1 MESSARKSAHI
12 GAVNQK
18 MDKLMRPKPLPRFA
32 KSADGSG

>member
-18 MDKLMRPKPLPRFA
+18 MDKLGASKPLPRFA
-32 KSADGSG
+32 KSAGGSG